1 MGNLPVDWAPRDAPD
16 ALAPEPSTRRAKT
29 TVQPGERTVMM
40 ELRNIMKLGRPV
52 HIWILASAPFILA
65 AAASGEGKTHADAP
79 VSTTVPVTNPADAND
94 PDPKFATVRWRPIG
108 PSRGGRSSSVSGVV
122 GDPLTYYMGATGGG
136 VWKTTN
142 AGTTWNN
149 ISDGFF
155 GTGSVGA
162 VTVAPSDPNVIYVG
176 MGEPDVRGNF
186 SHGDGVY
193 KSVDAGKTWAHIGLA
208 DARQI
213 GRIAVH
219 PTNPDLVY
227 VAALG
232 HVFGP
237 NAQRGLYRSSD
248 GGKHWEQVLFK
259 SDRAGAIDVRIDPF
273 NPRVVYAA
281 LWEVNRTPWSMSSG
295 GEGSSL
301 YKSIDGGDTWEE
313 LTKDLPQGIKG
324 KINVAPSAARRDRVW
339 AIVEAEDG
347 GVFRSDDAGETWTR
361 TNESRNLRQ
370 RAWYYTHI
378 YADPQDADTV
388 YVLNVQFHRSTDG
401 GRTFSTI
408 RVPHGDNHDLWI
420 DPNDASRMVESND
433 GGANVSFDGGQTWSR
448 QDNQP
453 TSQFYHVITDNS
465 FPYRVLGAQQD
476 NSTVSIS
483 SQARPGSRNF
493 YPIGGGESGYIAP
506 RPDNPDVV
514 FAGSYAGYMTRYD
527 HRLGKSRN
535 VTVWPDNPIGGGAD
549 RLKFRFQWTFP
560 IVISPHDPDVVYVG
574 GNVLF
579 RSVDGGGSFE
589 IISEDLTT
597 DDKTKQRS
605 SGGPITQ
612 DNTTVEY
619 YCTIFS
625 VAESPLEQ
633 GLIWTGS
640 DDGLVYVTSDAGET
654 WDNVTPQGLGDWSL
668 ISLVE
673 ASPHDADTAYLAV
686 NRYKMDDSRPY
697 IYKTTDRGQSWEMIV
712 DGIDDGAFVRTVRE
726 DPEREGM
733 LYAGTETGV
742 YVSFDAGA
750 KLESLQLNLPVVPI
764 TDLVVKDDDIVVS
777 TQGRSFWI
785 LDDVTAL
792 RQMESGTVPAVAT
805 LFEPAATYRQR
816 WDSVR
821 LHYHLPEG
829 LEDPITLEVID
840 DEGDVIQMLSSNA
853 EEDPEPGTANPT
865 IPAEAG
871 MNAFNWNMRLRGP
884 VKVPGAVGWPSP
896 PPGPRVPPG
905 QYIARLTVGDEQL
918 EQPFEI
924 LPDPRIETTAEEYQA
939 QYELLIEI
947 RDTLTQAHRA
957 VNTIRAVR
965 SQIDA
970 AIEHAKKAGDAAEIA
985 EAGQAIKDLL
995 APIEEE
1001 IIQTRS
1007 KSPQDPLN
1015 FPVMLNDRIGAIA
1028 NGVDGDYPPTAQSR
1042 EVFAYLKDAL
1052 AQQTDALAEILA
1064 KNIPAFNELMRSE
1077 QVPAIIIDDPD

>member
-1 MGNLPVDWAPRDAPD
+1 MSCNRALLCALGVLVSLTH
-16 ALAPEPSTRRAKT
+16 ALAEFVQDEKYE
-29 TVQPGERTVMM
+29 TV
-40 ELRNIMKLGRPV
+40 
-52 HIWILASAPFILA
+52 S
-65 AAASGEGKTHADAP
+65 
-79 VSTTVPVTNPADAND
+79 
-94 PDPKFATVRWRPIG
+94 WRSIG
-108 PSRGGRSSSVSGVV
+108 PSRGGRAAAVAGIP

-142 AGTTWNN
+142 AGATWRNVT
-149 ISDGFF
+149 DDFL

-162 VTVAPSDPNVIYVG
+162 LAVAPSDSNVVYVG

-193 KSVDAGKTWAHIGLA
+193 KSVDAGKTWNHIGLG
-208 DARQI
+208 DSRQI

-219 PTNPDLVY
+219 PNNADLVY

-248 GGKHWEQVLFK
+248 GGETWERILYV
-259 SDRAGAIDVRIDPF
+259 SDRAGAIDVRLDPF

-281 LWEVNRTPWSMSSG
+281 MWQVSRTPWSLSSG
-295 GEGSSL
+295 GEDCGL
-301 YKSIDGGDTWEE
+301 YKSTDGGDTWEE
-313 LTKDLPQGIKG
+313 LTNGLPDGIKG
-324 KINVAPSAARRDRVW
+324 KINVAPSAARRNRVW
-339 AIVEAEDG
+339 AIVEADDG
-347 GVFRSDDAGETWTR
+347 GVFRSDDAGQSWTR
-361 TNESRNLRQ
+361 TNDDRALRQ

-378 YADPQDADTV
+378 YADTQHADTV
-388 YVLNVQFHRSTDG
+388 YVLNVRFHKSTDG

-420 DPNDASRMVESND
+420 APENNQRIVNSND

-483 SQARPGSRNF
+483 SQNRPGRDDF
-493 YPIGGGESGYIAP
+493 HPVGGGESGYIAP
-506 RPDNPDVV
+506 RPDDPDIV
-514 FAGSYAGYMTRYD
+514 FAGSYAGYLTRYD
-527 HRLGKSRN
+527 HRLGTTRT

-549 RLKFRFQWTFP
+549 RLKYRFQWTFP

-574 GNVLF
+574 GNMLF
-579 RSVDGGGSFE
+579 RSEDGGGSWE
-589 IISEDLTT
+589 IISDDLTT
-597 DDKTKQRS
+597 DDKAKQRS

-633 GLIWTGS
+633 GLIWVGT
-640 DDGLVYVTSDAGET
+640 DDGLVHITEDAGDT
-654 WDNVTPQGLGDWSL
+654 WTEITPPDMGDWPL

-686 NRYKMDDSRPY
+686 NRYKMDDFRPY
-697 IYKTTDRGQSWEMIV
+697 VYKTTDRGQSWDLIV
-712 DGIDDGAFVRTVRE
+712 DGIDDGAFVRAVRE
-726 DPEREGM
+726 DPKHPGL

-742 YVSFDAGA
+742 YISYDAGEHW
-750 KLESLQLNLPVVPI
+750 ESLQLNLPIVPI
-764 TDLVVKDDDIVVS
+764 TDLVVKDDDLVVS

-785 LDDVTAL
+785 LDDITPL
-792 RQMESGTVPAVAT
+792 RQFDSGAAPQGVA
-805 LFEPAATYRQR
+805 LFEPAVAYRQR
-816 WDSVR
+816 WDSLR
-821 LHYHLPEG
+821 LHYHLPEDVELPIAIEIFDPDG
-829 LEDPITLEVID
+829 GVTERFSSEKDED
-840 DEGDVIQMLSSNA
+840 A
-853 EEDPEPGTANPT
+853 EPGTANPT
-865 IPAEAG
+865 ISADAG

-884 VKVPGAVGWPSP
+884 VRVPGAVGWPDT

-905 QYIARLTVGDEQL
+905 RYTARLIVGEVHL

-924 LPDPRIETTAEEYQA
+924 LPDPRLDTTPQEYRA
-939 QYELLIEI
+939 QFDLLVEI
-947 RDTLTQAHRA
+947 RDTLTRAHRA
-957 VNTIRAVR
+957 VNSIRSIT

-970 AIEHAKKAGDAAEIA
+970 LVARAEKAELGEDIA
-985 EAGQAIKDLL
+985 ETADAIKASL
-995 APIEEE
+995 AKIEEQ

-1015 FPVMLNDRIGAIA
+1015 FPVMINDRIGAIA
-1028 NGVDGDYPPTAQSR
+1028 NGVDGNYPPTAQSR
-1042 EVFAYLKDAL
+1042 QVFEYLSELLDEQLEALDAIL
-1052 AQQTDALAEILA
+1052 DTEIPTFNQMVRELE
-1064 KNIPAFNELMRSE
+1064 IPAVILDR
-1077 QVPAIIIDDPD
+1077 ID